1 MKKKSERP
9 NIRHGFHDPL
19 TFCSDYNLIGPLII
33 FDDWVTLGDLKAMFK
48 SQNQRF
54 ADLRRIH
61 SVKMG
66 IQDS

>member
-33 FDDWVTLGDLKAMFK
+33 FDDWVTLGDLKPMFE
-48 SQNQRF
+48 SQNPRF

-61 SVKMG
+61 AVKMG
-66 IQDS
+66 IKDS